1 MKTRPVKIARYIAL
15 AGLTLGPFC
24 LLSAAEQPPQGD
36 PKATEQWEPVPP
48 VIMPGVRPGA
58 PPSDAVILFD
68 GRNLD
73 QWVNTKDHAP
83 GN

>member
-1 MKTRPVKIARYIAL
+1 MLDRDGVASAAL
-15 AGLTLGPFC
+15 VLAVFC
-24 LLSAAEQPPQGD
+24 LHSAAAQTPQGD

-48 VIMPGVRPGA
+48 VVMPGAGPGRA
-58 PPSDAVILFD
+58 ASDAIILFD

-83 GN
+83 AGWKVG